1 MKSEGE
7 EYEQSGS
14 GNILKVVEREKV
26 DAVMGQAEMT
36 EREED
41 EKERQDVGS
50 WWFQMA
56 IERKAIQGWRPAD
69 WGKEW
74 TQLLK
79 VLDNPFNIC
88 HSLVT
93 LVEST
98 RYLGDEAPTIQL
110 QILVMTPSLAA
121 DMLKKIAAKRPK
133 PFRETIPKEEDNSNS
148 KGAKIVDDKPAVRTD
163 QSNLINT
170 TVINNSERFDI
181 DNNGGNQN
189 VRDLITVEDNE
200 EDFVRVESKRY
211 ESEGSSSEETI
222 GEVSEEEGGEE
233 RGNEGLVE
241 GKLEEGND
249 GMIVVGFEKDPEFE
263 PIVVTD
269 PFRDLITV
277 EDNEEDFVR
286 VESKRYESEGS
297 SSEETIGEVSEE
309 EGGEERGNE
318 GLVEG
323 KLEEGNDGMNVVGF
337 EKDREVVG
345 DWSIYV
351 TPLLMGKDKYE
362 LIKQGGWKE
371 TMVAQIDDCDG
382 NNGNQGGKTGWMM
395 GWDESGRLEASPL
408 GQVWAGLLMGKNK
421 FESIRLK
428 LTLES
433 YLISVTEKSLKM
445 ALNKIIDREVLIL
458 VGQEPKKVLVLETFN
473 KWRESSQVRDV

>member
-41 EKERQDVGS
+41 EKERR
-50 WWFQMA
+50 
-56 IERKAIQGWRPAD
+56 IEGNIIGDSDKAMIAIQGWRPAD

-98 RYLGDEAPTIQL
+98 RYLGDEAPTIHL

-121 DMLKKIAAKRPK
+121 DMLKKIAAPEKRPK

-148 KGAKIVDDKPAVRTD
+148 KGAKIVDDKPA
-163 QSNLINT
+163 
-170 TVINNSERFDI
+170 RFDI

-189 VRDLITVEDNE
+189 VRDLITVEDNK

-241 GKLEEGND
+241 GNLEEGNN
-249 GMIVVGFEKDPEFE
+249 GMIVFE

-269 PFRDLITV
+269 PF
-277 EDNEEDFVR
+277 
-286 VESKRYESEGS
+286 
-297 SSEETIGEVSEE
+297 
-309 EGGEERGNE
+309 
-318 GLVEG
+318 
-323 KLEEGNDGMNVVGF
+323 
-337 EKDREVVG
+337 
-345 DWSIYV
+345 
-351 TPLLMGKDKYE
+351 YE
-362 LIKQGGWKE
+362 LIKRGGWKE

-433 YLISVTEKSLKM
+433 YLISVTEKLLKM

>member
-1 MKSEGE
+1 MAQVDDGRSE
-7 EYEQSGS
+7 
-14 GNILKVVEREKV
+14 VVEREKV

-41 EKERQDVGS
+41 EKERR
-50 WWFQMA
+50 
-56 IERKAIQGWRPAD
+56 IEGNIIGDSDKAMIAIQGWRPAD

-98 RYLGDEAPTIQL
+98 RYLGNEAPTIHL

-121 DMLKKIAAKRPK
+121 DMLKKIAAPEKRPK
-133 PFRETIPKEEDNSNS
+133 PFRKTIPKEEDNSNS
-148 KGAKIVDDKPAVRTD
+148 KGAKIVDDKPA
-163 QSNLINT
+163 
-170 TVINNSERFDI
+170 RFDI
-181 DNNGGNQN
+181 DNNGGSQN

-241 GKLEEGND
+241 GKLEEGNN
-249 GMIVVGFEKDPEFE
+249 GMIVFE

-269 PFRDLITV
+269 PFVLTRDDQQDLITV
-277 EDNEEDFVR
+277 EDNKEDFVR

-323 KLEEGNDGMNVVGF
+323 KLEEGNNRMNVF
-337 EKDREVVG
+337 EPIVVTDPFVLTRVVG

-362 LIKQGGWKE
+362 LIKRGGWKE

-395 GWDESGRLEASPL
+395 GLEASPL
-408 GQVWAGLLMGKNK
+408 GQVWAGN
-421 FESIRLK
+421 RLK

-433 YLISVTEKSLKM
+433 YLISVTEKLLKM
-445 ALNKIIDREVLIL
+445 ALNKIIDRTWTLKMQQTIRGDNSSMKPGSETKTSKVMSDVLIL

>member
-14 GNILKVVEREKV
+14 GK
-26 DAVMGQAEMT
+26 VMGQAEMT

-88 HSLVT
+88 QP
-93 LVEST
+93 E
-98 RYLGDEAPTIQL
+98 
-110 QILVMTPSLAA
+110 
-121 DMLKKIAAKRPK
+121 KRPK

-148 KGAKIVDDKPAVRTD
+148 KGAKIVDDKPA
-163 QSNLINT
+163 
-170 TVINNSERFDI
+170 RFDV

-200 EDFVRVESKRY
+200 EDFV
-211 ESEGSSSEETI
+211 T
-222 GEVSEEEGGEE
+222 
-233 RGNEGLVE
+233 
-241 GKLEEGND
+241 
-249 GMIVVGFEKDPEFE
+249 
-263 PIVVTD
+263 
-269 PFRDLITV
+269 
-277 EDNEEDFVR
+277 

-362 LIKQGGWKE
+362 LIKRGGWKE
-371 TMVAQIDDCDG
+371 TMPS
-382 NNGNQGGKTGWMM
+382 
-395 GWDESGRLEASPL
+395 WDESGRLEASPL

-433 YLISVTEKSLKM
+433 YLISVTEKLLKM

>member
-1 MKSEGE
+1 MIRKDD
-7 EYEQSGS
+7 
-14 GNILKVVEREKV
+14 NLKNR
-26 DAVMGQAEMT
+26 T
-36 EREED
+36 N
-41 EKERQDVGS
+41 RQP
-50 WWFQMA
+50 
-56 IERKAIQGWRPAD
+56 E
-69 WGKEW
+69 
-74 TQLLK
+74 
-79 VLDNPFNIC
+79 
-88 HSLVT
+88 
-93 LVEST
+93 
-98 RYLGDEAPTIQL
+98 
-110 QILVMTPSLAA
+110 
-121 DMLKKIAAKRPK
+121 KRPK
-133 PFRETIPKEEDNSNS
+133 PFREKIPKEEDNSNS

-181 DNNGGNQN
+181 DNN
-189 VRDLITVEDNE
+189 DLITVEDNE
-200 EDFVRVESKRY
+200 DNFVRVESKRY

-241 GKLEEGND
+241 GKLEEGNN
-249 GMIVVGFEKDPEFE
+249 GMNVFE

-269 PFRDLITV
+269 PFVLTR
-277 EDNEEDFVR
+277 
-286 VESKRYESEGS
+286 
-297 SSEETIGEVSEE
+297 
-309 EGGEERGNE
+309 
-318 GLVEG
+318 
-323 KLEEGNDGMNVVGF
+323 
-337 EKDREVVG
+337 VVG

-362 LIKQGGWKE
+362 LIKRGGWKE
-371 TMVAQIDDCDG
+371 TMPS
-382 NNGNQGGKTGWMM
+382 
-395 GWDESGRLEASPL
+395 WDESGRLEASPL

-433 YLISVTEKSLKM
+433 YLISVTEKLLKM

>member
-98 RYLGDEAPTIQL
+98 RYLGDEAPTIHL

-181 DNNGGNQN
+181 DNKRDLITVEDNEEDFVRVESKRYESEGYSSEETIGEISEEEGGEERGNEGLLEEGNDGMIAFEPIVVTDPFVLTRDDQQ
-189 VRDLITVEDNE
+189 DLITVEDNE

-241 GKLEEGND
+241 GKLEEGN
-249 GMIVVGFEKDPEFE
+249 
-263 PIVVTD
+263 
-269 PFRDLITV
+269 
-277 EDNEEDFVR
+277 N
-286 VESKRYESEGS
+286 
-297 SSEETIGEVSEE
+297 
-309 EGGEERGNE
+309 
-318 GLVEG
+318 
-323 KLEEGNDGMNVVGF
+323 GMNVVGF

-362 LIKQGGWKE
+362 LIKRGG
-371 TMVAQIDDCDG
+371 VDDG
-382 NNGNQGGKTGWMM
+382 PS
-395 GWDESGRLEASPL
+395 WDESGRLEASPL

-421 FESIRLK
+421 FESI
-428 LTLES
+428 
-433 YLISVTEKSLKM
+433 
-445 ALNKIIDREVLIL
+445 REVLIL

>member
-26 DAVMGQAEMT
+26 DAGYNFGRKVMGQAEMT

-41 EKERQDVGS
+41 EKERR
-50 WWFQMA
+50 
-56 IERKAIQGWRPAD
+56 IEGNIIGDSDEAMIAIQGWHPAD

-98 RYLGDEAPTIQL
+98 RYLGNKAPTIHL

-121 DMLKKIAAKRPK
+121 DMLKKIAAVKSKNAKRPK
-133 PFRETIPKEEDNSNS
+133 PFRETIPKKEDNSNS
-148 KGAKIVDDKPAVRTD
+148 KGAKIVDDKPA
-163 QSNLINT
+163 
-170 TVINNSERFDI
+170 RFDI
-181 DNNGGNQN
+181 DNN
-189 VRDLITVEDNE
+189 
-200 EDFVRVESKRY
+200 
-211 ESEGSSSEETI
+211 
-222 GEVSEEEGGEE
+222 
-233 RGNEGLVE
+233 
-241 GKLEEGND
+241 
-249 GMIVVGFEKDPEFE
+249 
-263 PIVVTD
+263 
-269 PFRDLITV
+269 DLITV

-323 KLEEGNDGMNVVGF
+323 KLEEGNDGMNVF
-337 EKDREVVG
+337 EPIVVTDPFVLTRVVG

-408 GQVWAGLLMGKNK
+408 GQVWAGVLREETMVVDIVVKLTTN
-421 FESIRLK
+421 RLK

-445 ALNKIIDREVLIL
+445 ALNKIIDRTWTLKMQQTIRGDNSSMKPGSET
-458 VGQEPKKVLVLETFN
+458 KTSKVMSDGGINIGRIGTKEGLGA
-473 KWRESSQVRDV
+473 

>member
-14 GNILKVVEREKV
+14 GGGGEEKV

-41 EKERQDVGS
+41 EKERRRVITPSKGWLNS
-50 WWFQMA
+50 SLHLRGC
-56 IERKAIQGWRPAD
+56 IEGNIIGDSDEAMILIGERVDTIVEGLAEGE
-69 WGKEW
+69 GKEDHR
-74 TQLLK
+74 
-79 VLDNPFNIC
+79 LDNPFNIC

-421 FESIRLK
+421 FESIR
-428 LTLES
+428 
-433 YLISVTEKSLKM
+433 
-445 ALNKIIDREVLIL
+445 EVLIL

>member
-7 EYEQSGS
+7 EYEQ
-14 GNILKVVEREKV
+14 KVVEMEKV

-36 EREED
+36 EREEID
-41 EKERQDVGS
+41 CRTRRMAGLR
-50 WWFQMA
+50 FQMA

-98 RYLGDEAPTIQL
+98 RYLGDEAPTIHL

-121 DMLKKIAAKRPK
+121 DMLKKMAA
-133 PFRETIPKEEDNSNS
+133 EEDNSNS

-222 GEVSEEEGGEE
+222 GEISEEEVGEE

-241 GKLEEGND
+241 GKLEEGNN
-249 GMIVVGFEKDPEFE
+249 GMIVVGQVRGGQRWD
-263 PIVVTD
+263 D
-269 PFRDLITV
+269 CHLITV

-297 SSEETIGEVSEE
+297 SSEETIGE
-309 EGGEERGNE
+309 RGNE
-318 GLVEG
+318 GLGKG
-323 KLEEGNDGMNVVGF
+323 KLEEGNDGMNVVRF

-345 DWSIYV
+345 DCSIYV

-362 LIKQGGWKE
+362 LIKRGGWKE

-395 GWDESGRLEASPL
+395 GLEASPL
-408 GQVWAGLLMGKNK
+408 GQVWAGVLRGKRLLMGKNK
-421 FESIRLK
+421 FESI
-428 LTLES
+428 
-433 YLISVTEKSLKM
+433 
-445 ALNKIIDREVLIL
+445 REVLIL

-473 KWRESSQVRDV
+473 KWRESSRVRDV

>member
-7 EYEQSGS
+7 EYEQ
-14 GNILKVVEREKV
+14 KVVEREKV

-41 EKERQDVGS
+41 EKERR
-50 WWFQMA
+50 
-56 IERKAIQGWRPAD
+56 IEGNIIGDSDEAMIAIQGWRPAD

-79 VLDNPFNIC
+79 VLDKTFNIC

-98 RYLGDEAPTIQL
+98 RYLGNEAPTIHL

-148 KGAKIVDDKPAVRTD
+148 KGAKIVDDKPAVQTN

-170 TVINNSERFDI
+170 TVINNSKRFDI

-189 VRDLITVEDNE
+189 VQDLITVEDNK

-241 GKLEEGND
+241 GKLEEGNN
-249 GMIVVGFEKDPEFE
+249 GMIVSQ
-263 PIVVTD
+263 IH
-269 PFRDLITV
+269 LITV
-277 EDNEEDFVR
+277 EDNKEDFVR

-323 KLEEGNDGMNVVGF
+323 KLEEGNNGMNVVGF
-337 EKDREVVG
+337 EKDRKFEPIVVT
-345 DWSIYV
+345 D
-351 TPLLMGKDKYE
+351 PFYE
-362 LIKQGGWKE
+362 LIKRGGWKE
-371 TMVAQIDDCDG
+371 TMPS
-382 NNGNQGGKTGWMM
+382 
-395 GWDESGRLEASPL
+395 WDESGRLEASPL
-408 GQVWAGLLMGKNK
+408 GQVWAGVLRAVDGEKQN
-421 FESIRLK
+421 RLK

>member
-1 MKSEGE
+1 MAQVDDGRSE
-7 EYEQSGS
+7 
-14 GNILKVVEREKV
+14 VVEREKV

-36 EREED
+36 EREEGWLNSSLHLRGCWLLVGNIIRDSD
-41 EKERQDVGS
+41 EA
-50 WWFQMA
+50 M
-56 IERKAIQGWRPAD
+56 IAIQGWRPAD

-98 RYLGDEAPTIQL
+98 RYLGNEAPTIHL

-148 KGAKIVDDKPAVRTD
+148 KGAKIVDDKPAVRTN

-181 DNNGGNQN
+181 DNN
-189 VRDLITVEDNE
+189 DLITVEDNE

-249 GMIVVGFEKDPEFE
+249 GMIVFE

-323 KLEEGNDGMNVVGF
+323 KLEEGNNGMNVF
-337 EKDREVVG
+337 EPIV
-345 DWSIYV
+345 
-351 TPLLMGKDKYE
+351 LLMGKDKYE
-362 LIKQGGWKE
+362 LIKRGGWKE

-395 GWDESGRLEASPL
+395 GLEASPL

>member
-1 MKSEGE
+1 MAQVDDGRSE
-7 EYEQSGS
+7 
-14 GNILKVVEREKV
+14 VVEREKV

-36 EREED
+36 EQEED

-56 IERKAIQGWRPAD
+56 IERKAIQGWHPAD

-98 RYLGDEAPTIQL
+98 RYLGDKAPTIHL

-133 PFRETIPKEEDNSNS
+133 PFRDTIPKEEDNSNS
-148 KGAKIVDDKPAVRTD
+148 KGAKNVDDKPAVRTN

-241 GKLEEGND
+241 GKLEEGNN
-249 GMIVVGFEKDPEFE
+249 GMIVFE

-345 DWSIYV
+345 DLSIYV

-362 LIKQGGWKE
+362 LIKRGGWKE
-371 TMVAQIDDCDG
+371 TMPS
-382 NNGNQGGKTGWMM
+382 
-395 GWDESGRLEASPL
+395 WDESSRLEASPL

-433 YLISVTEKSLKM
+433 YLISVTEKLLKM

>member
-14 GNILKVVEREKV
+14 GK
-26 DAVMGQAEMT
+26 VMGQAEMT

-41 EKERQDVGS
+41 EKERP
-50 WWFQMA
+50 M
-56 IERKAIQGWRPAD
+56 IAIQGWRPAD

-98 RYLGDEAPTIQL
+98 RYLGNEAPTIHL

-121 DMLKKIAAKRPK
+121 DMLKKIAAPEKRPK

-148 KGAKIVDDKPAVRTD
+148 KGAKIVDDKPA
-163 QSNLINT
+163 
-170 TVINNSERFDI
+170 RFDI

-241 GKLEEGND
+241 GNN
-249 GMIVVGFEKDPEFE
+249 GMIVFE

-269 PFRDLITV
+269 PFQDLIKV

-337 EKDREVVG
+337 EKDRKFEPIVVTDPFVLTRVVG

-362 LIKQGGWKE
+362 LIKRGGWKE

-408 GQVWAGLLMGKNK
+408 GQVWAGVLREETMVVDIVVKLTTN
-421 FESIRLK
+421 RLK

-473 KWRESSQVRDV
+473 KWIESSQVRDV

>member
-1 MKSEGE
+1 MAQVDDGRSE
-7 EYEQSGS
+7 
-14 GNILKVVEREKV
+14 VVEREKV

-98 RYLGDEAPTIQL
+98 RYLGDKAPTIHL
-110 QILVMTPSLAA
+110 QNLVMTPSLAA

-148 KGAKIVDDKPAVRTD
+148 KGAKIVYDKPAVRTD

-170 TVINNSERFDI
+170 TVINNSKRFDI
-181 DNNGGNQN
+181 DNK
-189 VRDLITVEDNE
+189 RDLITVEDNK

-211 ESEGSSSEETI
+211 ESEGYSSEETI
-222 GEVSEEEGGEE
+222 GEISEEEGGEE
-233 RGNEGLVE
+233 RGNEGL
-241 GKLEEGND
+241 LEEGND
-249 GMIVVGFEKDPEFE
+249 GMIAFE

-297 SSEETIGEVSEE
+297 SSEETIGEVYQ
-309 EGGEERGNE
+309 RGNE
-318 GLVEG
+318 GLGEG
-323 KLEEGNDGMNVVGF
+323 KLEEGNDGMNVF
-337 EKDREVVG
+337 EPIVVKD
-345 DWSIYV
+345 
-351 TPLLMGKDKYE
+351 PFYE
-362 LIKQGGWKE
+362 LIKRGGWKE

-382 NNGNQGGKTGWMM
+382 NNGNQGGKTGWIM
-395 GWDESGRLEASPL
+395 GLEASPL
-408 GQVWAGLLMGKNK
+408 GQVWAGVLRGKRLLMGKNK

-445 ALNKIIDREVLIL
+445 ALNKIIDQWDSNDMSTWTLKMQQTLRGDNSSMKPGSET
-458 VGQEPKKVLVLETFN
+458 KTSKVMSDGGINIGRTWN
-473 KWRESSQVRDV
+473 QRRESSQVRDV

>member
-1 MKSEGE
+1 MAQVDDGRSE
-7 EYEQSGS
+7 
-14 GNILKVVEREKV
+14 VVEREKV

-41 EKERQDVGS
+41 EKERR
-50 WWFQMA
+50 
-56 IERKAIQGWRPAD
+56 IEGNITGDSDEAMIRQSRSKELAEGE
-69 WGKEW
+69 GKEDHR
-74 TQLLK
+74 
-79 VLDNPFNIC
+79 LDNPFNIC

-98 RYLGDEAPTIQL
+98 RNGQPE
-110 QILVMTPSLAA
+110 
-121 DMLKKIAAKRPK
+121 KRPK

-148 KGAKIVDDKPAVRTD
+148 KGAKIVDDKPAVQTN

-241 GKLEEGND
+241 GKLEEGN
-249 GMIVVGFEKDPEFE
+249 
-263 PIVVTD
+263 
-269 PFRDLITV
+269 
-277 EDNEEDFVR
+277 N
-286 VESKRYESEGS
+286 
-297 SSEETIGEVSEE
+297 
-309 EGGEERGNE
+309 
-318 GLVEG
+318 
-323 KLEEGNDGMNVVGF
+323 GMNVVGF
-337 EKDREVVG
+337 EKDRKFEPIVVTDPFVLTRVVG

-362 LIKQGGWKE
+362 LIKRGGWKE
-371 TMVAQIDDCDG
+371 TMVAQIDDCDR

>member
-36 EREED
+36 EQEED
-41 EKERQDVGS
+41 EKERR
-50 WWFQMA
+50 
-56 IERKAIQGWRPAD
+56 IEGNIIGDSDEAMIAIQGWRPAD

-79 VLDNPFNIC
+79 LAEGEGKEDHRLDNPFNIC

-98 RYLGDEAPTIQL
+98 RYLGNEAPTIHL

-121 DMLKKIAAKRPK
+121 DMLKKIAA
-133 PFRETIPKEEDNSNS
+133 TI
-148 KGAKIVDDKPAVRTD
+148 
-163 QSNLINT
+163 
-170 TVINNSERFDI
+170 INNSERFDI

-189 VRDLITVEDNE
+189 VQNLITVEENE

-241 GKLEEGND
+241 GKLEEGNN
-249 GMIVVGFEKDPEFE
+249 GMNVIGFEKDRKFE

-269 PFRDLITV
+269 PFVLTR
-277 EDNEEDFVR
+277 
-286 VESKRYESEGS
+286 
-297 SSEETIGEVSEE
+297 
-309 EGGEERGNE
+309 
-318 GLVEG
+318 
-323 KLEEGNDGMNVVGF
+323 
-337 EKDREVVG
+337 VVG

-421 FESIRLK
+421 FELIRLK

>member
-14 GNILKVVEREKV
+14 GNILKVVEREKF

-36 EREED
+36 EREEGWLNSSLHL
-41 EKERQDVGS
+41 RGCWLLVGNIIGDS
-50 WWFQMA
+50 DKAM
-56 IERKAIQGWRPAD
+56 IAIQGWRPAD

-98 RYLGDEAPTIQL
+98 RYLGNEAPTIHL

-189 VRDLITVEDNE
+189 VQDLITVEDNE

-233 RGNEGLVE
+233 RGNEGL
-241 GKLEEGND
+241 GNN
-249 GMIVVGFEKDPEFE
+249 GMNVFE

-269 PFRDLITV
+269 LF
-277 EDNEEDFVR
+277 
-286 VESKRYESEGS
+286 
-297 SSEETIGEVSEE
+297 
-309 EGGEERGNE
+309 
-318 GLVEG
+318 
-323 KLEEGNDGMNVVGF
+323 
-337 EKDREVVG
+337 
-345 DWSIYV
+345 
-351 TPLLMGKDKYE
+351 YE
-362 LIKQGGWKE
+362 LIKRGGWKE
-371 TMVAQIDDCDG
+371 TMPS
-382 NNGNQGGKTGWMM
+382 
-395 GWDESGRLEASPL
+395 WDESGRLEASPL

-421 FESIRLK
+421 FESIR
-428 LTLES
+428 
-433 YLISVTEKSLKM
+433 
-445 ALNKIIDREVLIL
+445 EVLIL

-473 KWRESSQVRDV
+473 KWKESSQVRDV

>member
-1 MKSEGE
+1 MVSIR
-7 EYEQSGS
+7 
-14 GNILKVVEREKV
+14 N
-26 DAVMGQAEMT
+26 GQPE
-36 EREED
+36 
-41 EKERQDVGS
+41 
-50 WWFQMA
+50 
-56 IERKAIQGWRPAD
+56 
-69 WGKEW
+69 
-74 TQLLK
+74 
-79 VLDNPFNIC
+79 
-88 HSLVT
+88 
-93 LVEST
+93 
-98 RYLGDEAPTIQL
+98 
-110 QILVMTPSLAA
+110 
-121 DMLKKIAAKRPK
+121 KRPK

-148 KGAKIVDDKPAVRTD
+148 KGAKIVDDKPAIQTD

-189 VRDLITVEDNE
+189 VQ
-200 EDFVRVESKRY
+200 
-211 ESEGSSSEETI
+211 
-222 GEVSEEEGGEE
+222 
-233 RGNEGLVE
+233 
-241 GKLEEGND
+241 
-249 GMIVVGFEKDPEFE
+249 
-263 PIVVTD
+263 
-269 PFRDLITV
+269 DLITV

-323 KLEEGNDGMNVVGF
+323 KLEEGNDGMNVF
-337 EKDREVVG
+337 EPIVVTDPFVLTRVVG

-362 LIKQGGWKE
+362 LIKRGGWKE

-408 GQVWAGLLMGKNK
+408 GQVWAGVLRGERLLMGKNK
-421 FESIRLK
+421 FESI
-428 LTLES
+428 
-433 YLISVTEKSLKM
+433 
-445 ALNKIIDREVLIL
+445 REVLIL